1 MKTVEVTE
9 ATGSLCGS
17 ARKEMREPLL
27 VAKQGKAVAVV
38 IPLTEYDDLESVSLS
53 MNAQFME
60 IIERSRASARSGAL
74 ARSRRCVAGMAS
86 NPRPAAPARAGR

>member
-9 ATGSLCGS
+9 VTGVLSGY
-17 ARKEMREPLL
+17 AGKEMREPLL

-60 IIERSRASARSGAL
+60 IIERSRASARSEGTRSLEAVRRRHGL
-74 ARSRRCVAGMAS
+74 KPKTSRSRKSR
-86 NPRPAAPARAGR
+86 